1 MRIFTRYPRLCMRE
15 KKVIYSEQELL
26 DCIREGAQN
35 RKQCIMS
42 LYSFEEVLDKKV
54 RQETAVIDCAMWIGD
69 RAFCE
74 SKCKLFPR
82 DPSIVID
89 EGKDHLAIVFKN
101 FTRQQLQS
109 LNACTELETMFV
121 VPKQLNLRTGK
132 RCAILKAFNLKKEDL
147 ENFV

>member
-1 MRIFTRYPRLCMRE
+1 MRIFSRYPRIAMRE

-101 FTRQQLQS
+101 FTREQLQS
-109 LNACTELETMFV
+109 LNACTELDVLIV
-121 VPKQLNLRTGK
+121 VPGCLNLRTGK
-132 RCAILKAFNLKKEDL
+132 KCTIVSKNGI
-147 ENFV
+147 